1 MIRSAGKA
9 VLGADDVAGLVEI
22 PCVKRNVLGC
32 VNAISCADMAMA
44 GIQSRIPPDEVIDA
58 MQEVGCK
65 MDSAFRETALG
76 GLAATKTGQEIM
88 HKLME
93 SEEDGTITT

>member
-1 MIRSAGKA
+1 
-9 VLGADDVAGLVEI
+9 
-22 PCVKRNVLGC
+22 
-32 VNAISCADMAMA
+32 MA
-44 GIQSRIPPDEVIDA
+44 GIQSRIPPDEVIHE
-58 MQEVGCK
+58 MKEVGCQ